1 MPETDHALWVEGALE
16 TYEKP
21 LLRYALRWCRGDVER
36 ARDAVQDTFL
46 RLCRQ
51 PRQRV
56 EGHLAQWLYT
66 VCRNRAIELLRKEAR
81 MDPLSDTDLATR
93 PSGGADPAGQA
104 DHGDRQAALARLLAD
119 LPERQQELIRLKF
132 QEDLSYKEISS
143 IMALSVSNVGFLLH
157 TSLQTLR
164 RRLRELEAPS
174 PEGRPS

>member
-1 MPETDHALWVEGALE
+1 MPESDHALWVEGALA

-46 RLCRQ
+46 RLCQQ

-81 MDPLSDTDLATR
+81 MEPLSDIDLATR
-93 PSGGADPAGQA
+93 PAGGADPSGQA
-104 DHGDRQAALARLLAD
+104 DHGDRQEAVTRLLAE
-119 LPERQQELIRLKF
+119 LPERQQELLRLKF
-132 QEDLSYKEISS
+132 QEDLSYKEISE

-164 RRLRELEAPS
+164 RRLRELES
-174 PEGRPS
+174 LIPEGKPS